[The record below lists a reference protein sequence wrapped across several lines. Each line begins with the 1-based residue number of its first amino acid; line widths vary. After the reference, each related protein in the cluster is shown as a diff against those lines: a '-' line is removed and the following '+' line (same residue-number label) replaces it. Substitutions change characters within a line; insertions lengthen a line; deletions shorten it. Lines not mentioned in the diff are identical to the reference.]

1 VTIALGHRV
10 ATAADAA
17 MLGKLNRH
25 LIEDEGHRNRMSV
38 TQLET
43 RMRAMLEDD
52 YTSTMFELG
61 RQVVAYALW
70 REEPE
75 WVYLRQFFVARTF
88 RRRGV
93 GRQAIRVLVDE
104 VWPPNRR
111 VRVNVLVG
119 NEPALEFWRAVGFM
133 DYLITLEME
142 RSGSSQHD

>member
-1 VTIALGHRV
+1 MTIALRHRV

-17 MLGKLNRH
+17 ILGQMNRH
-25 LIEDEGHRNRMSV
+25 PIEDEGHRHRMTV
-38 TQLET
+38 RQLET

-52 YTSTMFELG
+52 YTSTIFELS

-75 WVYLRQFFVARTF
+75 WVYLRQFFVARAF
-88 RRRGV
+88 RRRGI

-111 VRVNVLVG
+111 VRVNVLIG
-119 NEPALEFWRAVGFM
+119 NELALEFWRAVGFM

-142 RSGSSQHD
+142 RSGSSR